1 MADVS
6 FIQTNFSAG
15 ELSPKVLGRVDYS
28 KYNNGCEKL
37 ERFLPLP
44 HGGITKTPGTEFMGE
59 VKNSAQNARLVP
71 FIFSSVQAYQIEFG
85 DQYIRI
91 FVSAGQVESS
101 PGVPYE
107 ISSPYLH
114 TELED
119 LQFAQSADILFIVHP
134 NHAPRRLSRTLLTS
148 WTLTAYENI
157 DGPYLDEN
165 VETTTITPSATSG
178 TVTLT
183 ASSIVGINGGVGFR
197 ASDVGRWVRLKHGST
212 YGWAKITAFTSTTVV
227 TAVTSQAF
235 GATTATALWNLS
247 AWSSDLGWPR
257 SITFYEDRL
266 FFGGNLNQ
274 PQTIWGTKS
283 GDYYKFSPTE
293 VNGTVTDDN
302 GVVYELAS
310 GQVNDIRWL
319 DSTKILV
326 AGTASA
332 EFSISGGAGGDALT
346 PTNVRAFAATNRGSA
361 KTIPVRVDSS
371 VLFVQKSKRKIRE
384 YSYDF
389 GSDSYQAIDLTILSE
404 HITFGDIKYMAF
416 QQEPYSVVWACLNNG
431 KLVSLTYNREQEII
445 SWAKQPIA
453 GNGLVKSVSTIPSPT
468 ESYDEVWIIVE
479 RVIDGVTKKYIEKF
493 AEEYELNE
501 ADNKKKAFYVDSG
514 LVYEGAPATVI
525 SGLDHLVGEEV
536 AIWADGAVQ
545 PRRTVDAFGEITLER
560 AASYVVVGLPYRSR
574 MRSIRYEIGGDKGTS
589 QGKKKRIHRLGI
601 RFLNTLG
608 AKFGRMDSGT
618 GLEEVYFRRGS
629 DPMDASPP
637 LFTGDKVVTFPG
649 DYDRDGQIEII
660 SDDPTPVTILAL
672 MPESV
677 VHG

>member
-1 MADVS
+1 MAAVS

-37 ERFLPLP
+37 QRFLPMP

-59 VKNSAQNARLVP
+59 VKDSTKNVRLIP
-71 FIFSSVQAYQIEFG
+71 FIFSSIQAYQLEFG
-85 DQYIRI
+85 DLYVRI
-91 FVSAGQVESS
+91 FVSAGQVEGS

-107 ISSPYLH
+107 VVTPYLH
-114 TELED
+114 TEVND
-119 LQFAQSADILFIVHP
+119 LQFAQSADILFITHP
-134 NHAPRRLSRTLLTS
+134 NHQPRRLSRTSLTS
-148 WTLTAYENI
+148 WTLTTYDTI
-157 DGPYLDEN
+157 DGPYLDDN
-165 VETTTITPSATSG
+165 VETTTLTPSGTTG
-178 TVTLT
+178 TVTIT
-183 ASSIVGINGGVGFR
+183 ASSIVGINGGVGFK
-197 ASDVGRWVRLKHGST
+197 ATDVGRWVRIKHSST
-212 YGWAKITAFTSTTVV
+212 WGWGKITAFTSTTVV
-227 TAVTSQAF
+227 SVLVTQAF
-235 GATTATALWNLS
+235 GAATAVTTWNLG

-266 FFGGNLNQ
+266 FFGGNANA
-274 PQTIWGTKS
+274 PQTIWGTRS

-332 EFSISGGAGGDALT
+332 EFSISGGSSGEALT

-361 KTIPVRVDSS
+361 KTVPIRVDSS

-389 GSDSYQAIDLTILSE
+389 GSDSYQAVDLTILSD
-404 HITFGDIKYMAF
+404 HITIGDIKGLAF
-416 QQEPYSVVWACLNNG
+416 QQEPYSVVWIVLANG

-445 SWAKQPIA
+445 SWANQPLA
-453 GNGLVKSVSTIPSPT
+453 NGGKAKSVSCIPSAT
-468 ESYDEVWIIVE
+468 ESYDEVWVIAE
-479 RVIDGVTKKYIEKF
+479 RVVNGNTVQYVEKF
-493 AEEYELNE
+493 AQEYELIDP
-501 ADNKKKAFYVDSG
+501 DNKKKAFYVDSG
-514 LVYEGAPATVI
+514 LVYEGAAATVI
-525 SGLDHLVGEEV
+525 SGLDHLIGEEV
-536 AIWADGAVQ
+536 SIWADGAVQ
-545 PRRTVDAFGEITLER
+545 PRRTVNSSGQITLQRE
-560 AASYVVVGLPYRSR
+560 ASYVVVGLPYRSR
-574 MRSIRYEIGGDKGTS
+574 MRSIRYEIGGDQGTS
-589 QGKKKRIHRLGI
+589 QGKKKRIHRVGI

-608 AKFGRMDSGT
+608 CKFGRVDSESK
-618 GLEEVYFRRGS
+618 LEEVYFRSSS
-629 DPMDASPP
+629 DPMDSSPP
-637 LFTGDKVVTFPG
+637 LFTGDRVSIFPG

>member
-1 MADVS
+1 MAAVS

-37 ERFLPLP
+37 QRFLPMP

-59 VKNSAQNARLVP
+59 VKDSTKTVRLIP
-71 FIFSSVQAYQIEFG
+71 FIFSSIQAYQLEFG
-85 DQYIRI
+85 DLYVRI
-91 FVSAGQVESS
+91 FVSAGQVEGS

-107 ISSPYLH
+107 VVTPYLH
-114 TELED
+114 TEIND

-134 NHAPRRLSRTLLTS
+134 NHAPRRLSRTSLTS
-148 WTLTAYENI
+148 WTLTTYDTI

-165 VETTTITPSATSG
+165 VETTTLTPSGTTG
-178 TVTLT
+178 TVTIT
-183 ASSIVGINGGVGFR
+183 ASSIVGINGGVGFK
-197 ASDVGRWVRLKHGST
+197 ASDVGRWVRIKHSST
-212 YGWAKITAFTSTTVV
+212 WGWGKITAFTSTTVV
-227 TAVTSQAF
+227 SVLVTQAF
-235 GATTATALWNLS
+235 GAATAVTTWNLG

-266 FFGGNLNQ
+266 FFGGNANAT
-274 PQTIWGTKS
+274 QTIWGTRS

-293 VNGTVTDDN
+293 ITGTVTDDN

-332 EFSISGGAGGDALT
+332 EFSISGGSGGEALT

-361 KTIPVRVDSS
+361 KTVPIRVDSS

-384 YSYDF
+384 YAYDF
-389 GSDSYQAIDLTILSE
+389 GSDSYQAIDLTILSD
-404 HITFGDIKYMAF
+404 HITIGDIKSLAF
-416 QQEPYSVVWACLNNG
+416 QQEPYSVVWVVLANG
-431 KLVSLTYNREQEII
+431 NLVSLTYNREQEII
-445 SWAKQPIA
+445 SWANQPLA
-453 GNGLVKSVSTIPSPT
+453 NGGKAKSVSCIPSVT
-468 ESYDEVWIIVE
+468 ESYDEVWVIAE
-479 RVIDGVTKKYIEKF
+479 RVIDGDTVQYVEKF
-493 AEEYELNE
+493 AQEYELIDP
-501 ADNKKKAFYVDSG
+501 DNKKKAFYVDSG
-514 LVYEGAPATVI
+514 LVYEGAAATII
-525 SGLDHLVGEEV
+525 SGLDHLIGEEV
-536 AIWADGAVQ
+536 SIWADGAVQ
-545 PRRTVDAFGEITLER
+545 PRRTVNSSGEITLQRE
-560 AASYVVVGLPYRSR
+560 ASYVVVGLPYRSR
-574 MRSIRYEIGGDKGTS
+574 MRSIRYEIGGDQGTS
-589 QGKKKRIHRLGI
+589 QGKKKRIHRVGI

-608 AKFGRMDSGT
+608 CKFGRVDNESK
-618 GLEEVYFRRGS
+618 LEEVYFRSTS
-629 DPMDASPP
+629 DAMDASPP
-637 LFTGDKVVTFPG
+637 LFTGDRVSIFPG